1 MDAVVFRIYSGGHS
15 GAQIELTP
23 GTWVI
28 GRDDSCDI
36 ILTDASIAARHAALI
51 VEASEVSC
59 EPLDGKISAADGGA
73 LKGLK
78 LAPGALWRFG
88 SVIAAWGAADAS
100 ESFWDA
106 VAKAVQDLSH
116 PALTDAKQTKPSTD
130 AAAAA
135 NDSSLQETLAQANG
149 ETAQSLQGVS
159 DTSSGSNEGEHQQ
172 SVSVSWKGRVLAALF
187 FLLLLF
193 AAGLFLSPG
202 LRGLLSKLAA
212 PAGTEAAASYKQTV
226 TPVKAGEPAALLPA
240 DEWIDLSLPPSEPDA
255 AKAANHPE
263 DVQFARAQHPQTR
276 ANWVVRLLGPEG
288 FFARWGVR
296 GDADAAAAAE
306 LAALNEALMA
316 DGFNEVKAVRAE
328 TGAYLFAGSV
338 KNDEERGRLLKLA
351 RSILVPVVLDLKV
364 DSDYTEAVRSA
375 FNSLDFW
382 PEVKLEKAAKTAEVK
397 NGKAAAEPNAGDPE
411 EKKARD
417 RLVVAAYMFS
427 NIVEEKAFDEASGAV
442 PMQADGSHRMTVVRR
457 IRYQPEIDALLTQ
470 TFRRFGVTDVN
481 AQYLPGRIRLSATL
495 TPQRRLKLD
504 EALENLRRTAGVPL
518 KIDVINQTP
527 KAASEPKQTA
537 SAPAAAKPASDPM
550 KPTFRVTG
558 VSGGAIQFV
567 TLSTNEK
574 VFVGGRLPGGFTL
587 ESISHTRLI
596 LSKNGKRI
604 QYPLKTNK

>member
-1 MDAVVFRIYSGGHS
+1 MDAVVFRIYSGVHS

-116 PALTDAKQTKPSTD
+116 PVLTDAQQTKTSTD

-172 SVSVSWKGRVLAALF
+172 SVSVSWKGRALAALF

-212 PAGTEAAASYKQTV
+212 PSVQTV
-226 TPVKAGEPAALLPA
+226 TLVKAGEPAALLPA

-255 AKAANHPE
+255 AQAANQPE
-263 DVQFARAQHPQTR
+263 AVQFARAQHPQIR

-316 DGFNEVKAVRAE
+316 DGFHEVKAVRAE
-328 TGAYLFAGSV
+328 SGAYLFAGSV

-382 PEVKLEKAAKTAEVK
+382 PEVKLEKAAKTAEIK

-427 NIVEEKAFDEASGAV
+427 NIVEEKAFDETSGAV
-442 PMQADGSHRMTVVRR
+442 PMQADGRHLMTVVRR

-495 TPQRRLKLD
+495 TPERRLKLD

-527 KAASEPKQTA
+527 KAASEPKKAA
-537 SAPAAAKPASDPM
+537 SAPAAAKPAFDSM

-558 VSGGAIQFV
+558 VSGGAIQFI